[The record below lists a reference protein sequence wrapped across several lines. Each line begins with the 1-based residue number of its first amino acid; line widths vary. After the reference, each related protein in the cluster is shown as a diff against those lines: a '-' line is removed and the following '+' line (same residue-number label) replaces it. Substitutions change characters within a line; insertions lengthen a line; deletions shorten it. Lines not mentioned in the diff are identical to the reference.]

1 MVGEDG
7 ISYRRS
13 PGMLSGPAGRWT
25 GEVMSQPWNAHQ

>member
-13 PGMLSGPAGRWT
+13 PGGPAGRWT